1 MIRSFT
7 LLHRSLLNLRQNA
20 PLTRELSVGLQKKA
34 VMARH
39 LHVTAFRFNPTADDE
54 GKPVENAANFG
65 EVEKSVGTKKAS
77 GSMMFGPQTLRLRP
91 GKKENLIRNA
101 VKISQIDGED
111 AGMAGSKSLLSMNTA
126 DIDRQLP
133 TAMTLVQQFDG
144 VPFRELP
151 VVHIKASPNNTII
164 HVFNIQTKRALLYT
178 SARKEGFKHTKK
190 KSSLA
195 GQTTGTATG
204 QKLLRRGISTV
215 RVVVKGIGP
224 GRISSVK
231 GLAAAGV
238 EVVSISDTTRLPEL
252 GPRPKKIR
260 RV

>member
-20 PLTRELSVGLQKKA
+20 PLTRELFVGLQKKA

-39 LHVTAFRFNPTADDE
+39 LHVTAFRFKPADDE
-54 GKPVENAANFG
+54 GKSVENDANFE
-65 EVEKSVGTKKAS
+65 EVEKSVGTKRAS
-77 GSMMFGPQTLRLRP
+77 GSSMLKTSFRS
-91 GKKENLIRNA
+91 A

-111 AGMAGSKSLLSMNTA
+111 AGMAGAKSLLSMDTA

-144 VPFRELP
+144 VSFRELP

-164 HVFNIQTKRALLYT
+164 HVFNIQTKKALLYT

-190 KSSLA
+190 KSPLA
-195 GQTTGTATG
+195 GQTTGTAAG

-260 RV
+260 RI